1 MILCICVLSDVTS
14 LLSLLI
20 LLTGILFFSWLVQMK
35 ICHII
40 SLVSIS
46 PSSTL
51 VFVILFLLLN
61 LGLVF
66 FSFFFSPSLWRC
78 KVLLFEVFFKNEIIS
93 IIFTFTIAF
102 AAFHTNGM
110 FFFYFSYFKYI
121 FISTLISL
129 MTFCLLRSMLL
140 ISIAI
145 NFPVFLL

>member
-1 MILCICVLSDVTS
+1 MILCICVLSDITS

-35 ICHII
+35 VCHII

-51 VFVILFLLLN
+51 VFVIFFLLLN
-61 LGLVF
+61 LGLVV
-66 FSFFFSPSLWRC
+66 FFFPLVYGGVNFGYLRS
-78 KVLLFEVFFKNEIIS
+78 FFKNAIIS
-93 IIFTFTIAF
+93 IIFTFTTVF

-110 FFFYFSYFKYI
+110 LFFYLSYFKYI